1 MAKKIAVI
9 VRDRPGEA
17 LRMSIGLIVLD
28 DEVEIFV
35 TEPLNEETAAYL
47 NNEVKDLVSAVHT
60 TVPLSGVEDV
70 EQITIE
76 DMATKILQYDNI
88 LPY

>member
-9 VRDRPGEA
+9 VRDRPAEA

-28 DEVEIFV
+28 DEVDILV
-35 TEPLNEETAAYL
+35 TEPLNEEDAAFL
-47 NNEVKDLVSAVHT
+47 NNEVKDLVSGVST
-60 TVPLSGVEDV
+60 TVTLKGVDDV
-70 EQITIE
+70 DEITVQ
-76 DMATKILQYDNI
+76 DMAEKLLQFDNI

>member
-9 VRDRPGEA
+9 LRDRPSEA

-28 DEVEIFV
+28 DEVEILV
-35 TEPLNEETAAYL
+35 TEPLNDEDAAYL
-47 NNEVKDLVSAVHT
+47 NNEVKDLVSGVSS
-60 TVPLSGVEDV
+60 TVPLKGVDDV
-70 EQITIE
+70 DEITVE
-76 DMATKILQYDNI
+76 DMATKLLQFDNI

>member
-9 VRDRPGEA
+9 VRDRPDEA

-35 TEPLNEETAAYL
+35 TEPLSDEAGAYL
-47 NNEVKDLVSAVHT
+47 NNEIKELVSAVYT

-76 DMATKILQYDNI
+76 EMASKLLQYDNI

>member
-9 VRDRPGEA
+9 VRDRPDEA

-28 DEVEIFV
+28 DKVEIFV
-35 TEPLNEETAAYL
+35 TEPLSDEAGAYL
-47 NNEVKDLVSAVHT
+47 NNEVKDLVSSVYT

-70 EQITIE
+70 NQITIE
-76 DMATKILQYDNI
+76 EMATKLMQYDNI